1 MPVQSISTGLTGN
14 FFHNKMTDEK
24 KKTTGAGNRRRRK
37 KKFRCHCCRQE
48 KPFCWNCTCGFQICP
63 ECFEENKWGMSN
75 GPTWICPDCERIHM
89 ME

>member
-1 MPVQSISTGLTGN
+1 MVLPPISTGWSGSCGPRARTEAVA
-14 FFHNKMTDEK
+14 DEDQ
-24 KKTTGAGNRRRRK
+24 GRRGRRRRK
-37 KKFRCHCCRQE
+37 EFRCHCCKQE

-75 GPTWICPDCERIHM
+75 GPTWICPDCERVHM